1 MSQNPI
7 APAVTPAVRRRING
21 TLFTAQSLFGAA
33 TIATFPVLTILSA
46 NMAGDAAAGVPQT
59 VSMIGRAAV
68 AYPIGLLM
76 DRFGRRMGFSLG
88 FMLAVYG
95 LVLCA
100 AAVRWDSFV
109 VLCLGAGLLGMG
121 RAASEQIRFAAAEV
135 VTASR
140 RAKAIGLIVFA
151 GTVGAVGGP
160 LLTAPSEEWA
170 ARFGLDAQMGSFLAA
185 ALLTAIALVI
195 IFAFLRPDPLRLG
208 LALAAEESAAEAH
221 PVPLAPARPVREIL
235 GGSRVRLAIGAMVI
249 GQMVMTLLMVITP
262 LHMSQH
268 AYDTQAISWV
278 IMAHTL
284 GMFGLSSLTGRMIDR
299 LGPVPTIGL
308 GAGILIVS
316 GLMIPL
322 GTGFWLLVSSL
333 FLLGLGWNLCFIAGS
348 SLLSDALAAN
358 ERGRVQGTNE
368 MLVALASGAG
378 SLGTGTAFAFGGI
391 IGVSAIGLAATLV
404 LVTGVVWVQGRTPL
418 PAVGD

>member
-1 MSQNPI
+1 
-7 APAVTPAVRRRING
+7 
-21 TLFTAQSLFGAA
+21 
-33 TIATFPVLTILSA
+33 
-46 NMAGDAAAGVPQT
+46 
-59 VSMIGRAAV
+59 MIGRAAV

-95 LVLCA
+95 LVLSA
-100 AAVRWDSFV
+100 AAVRWDSFWI
-109 VLCLGAGLLGMG
+109 LCLGAGLLGMG

-135 VTASR
+135 VTGAQ
-140 RAKAIGLIVFA
+140 RAKSIGLIVFA

-160 LLTAPSEEWA
+160 LLTAPSEQWA

-195 IFAFLRPDPLRLG
+195 IFVFLRPDPLRLG
-208 LALAAEESAAEAH
+208 LALAAEESAAEEN

-235 GGSRVRLAIGAMVI
+235 RGQRVRLAIGAMVI

-268 AYDTQAISWV
+268 AYDTKAISWV

-284 GMFGLSSLTGRMIDR
+284 GMFGLSSLTGRLIDR
-299 LGPVPTIGL
+299 LGAVPIIGL
-308 GAGILIVS
+308 GAAILIVS

-333 FLLGLGWNLCFIAGS
+333 FLLGLGWNFTFIAGS

-391 IGVSAIGLAATLV
+391 IAVSAIGLASTLV
-404 LVTGVVWVQGRTPL
+404 LVAGTVWVQGRAHL
-418 PAVGD
+418 PALGD

>member
-1 MSQNPI
+1 MTQNQ
-7 APAVTPAVRRRING
+7 AVPVTTLRRINV

-33 TIATFPVLTILSA
+33 TIATFPVFTILAA
-46 NMAGDAAAGVPQT
+46 NMAGNAAAGVPQT

-95 LVLCA
+95 LVLSA
-100 AAVRWDSFV
+100 AAVRWDSFWI
-109 VLCLGAGLLGMG
+109 LCLGAGLLGMG
-121 RAASEQIRFAAAEV
+121 RAASEQVRFAAAEV
-135 VTASR
+135 VTGAQ
-140 RAKAIGLIVFA
+140 RAKSIGLIVFA

-195 IFAFLRPDPLRLG
+195 IFVFLRPDPLRLG
-208 LALAAEESAAEAH
+208 LALAAEERAAENN
-221 PVPLAPARPVREIL
+221 PIPLAPARPVREIL
-235 GGSRVRLAIGAMVI
+235 GGSRVRLAIGSMVI
-249 GQMVMTLLMVITP
+249 GQMVMTMLMVITP

-299 LGPVPTIGL
+299 LGSVPIIGL
-308 GAGILIVS
+308 GAVILIVS

-348 SLLSDALAAN
+348 SLLTDALAAN

-391 IGVSAIGLAATLV
+391 IGVSAIGLASTLV
-404 LVTGVVWVQGRTPL
+404 LVAGAVWVQGRVRL
-418 PAVGD
+418 PALGD